1 MKYYQYCSY
10 CGKENDYGK
19 IDGNIRYHCPSCKT
33 IHYENP
39 KPTATLICPK
49 EDSILLGRRAFSP
62 GKGEWGLPGGF
73 MELKETLFQAAQREL
88 KEETNL
94 EGEPTRILGTCSHYG
109 SIFGDIL
116 LIGLEVKINNWRVC
130 EDIFLKGDIGLGE
143 SYISGYWDCKDI
155 SKLIKLGI
163 ANYDELE
170 RVIKGSI
177 LKIVFYNF

>member
-1 MKYYQYCSY
+1 MNYYQYCSY
-10 CGKENDYGK
+10 CGKENNYGK
-19 IDGNIRYHCPSCKT
+19 IDGNIRYHCPSCKN

-49 EDSILLGRRAFSP
+49 EDSILLGRRAFAP

-94 EGEPTRILGTCSHYG
+94 EGEPIRILGTCSHYG

-116 LIGLEVKINNWRVC
+116 LIGLEVEIRNWDNMKAGDDVSELKLFNINSLPKLA
-130 EDIFLKGDIGLGE
+130 F
-143 SYISGYWDCKDI
+143 DCHQ
-155 SKLIKLGI
+155 
-163 ANYDELE
+163 
-170 RVIKGSI
+170 
-177 LKIVFYNF
+177 KIVSYYLS